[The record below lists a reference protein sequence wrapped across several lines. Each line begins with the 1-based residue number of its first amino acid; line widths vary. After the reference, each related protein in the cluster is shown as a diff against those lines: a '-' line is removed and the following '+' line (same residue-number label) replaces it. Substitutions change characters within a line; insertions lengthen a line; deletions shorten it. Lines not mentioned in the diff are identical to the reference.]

1 MARSGVFIDGSW
13 TADGPVLEIFDPSD
27 TRVHVDTVVSGTAD
41 DLRDATQSALAAEE
55 SWRNTTPEDRAGVLR
70 AAAQLLRDRANWIAT
85 AMVSEEGKTFK
96 EARGEAVRAAGT
108 LDYHADQALS
118 MQDQV
123 LLPIRSGAVTTVRR
137 RPVGPVAVISPFN
150 FPLLVPAWKIGPALA
165 HGNTVVWKPSPLT
178 PLTSINL
185 MQLFDDAGLPRGVL
199 NMVVASGEATAD
211 GLIGTPGI
219 KAVTF
224 TGSTAAGR
232 AVQARLAGLDTRVQL
247 EMGGNGPAIV
257 LAGVDVGQVASEIAR
272 GAFASTGQRCT
283 GIRRVIVV
291 DQVEDFENALV
302 AAAEGWNVGPGMD
315 PTSDIGPLVS
325 AAAQKAVRMRVDRL
339 RAAGCA
345 VLTGG
350 DPVTGEARKHGH
362 YVHPCIVTGL
372 DPTSALAGEEIFGP
386 VVVVYRVESPAEAFR
401 LANATSFGLSAAVFS
416 SDASDAMAAADS
428 LQFGTVNM
436 NFAGSVAA
444 HVPFL
449 GWGDSGFGPAEQGET
464 AVEFFTRTQV
474 VNVHGDDDG

>member
-1 MARSGVFIDGSW
+1 MARSGVFIGGSW
-13 TADGPVLEIFDPSD
+13 SGDGPTLEIFDPSD
-27 TRVHVDTVVSGTAD
+27 TRVHVDTVVSGTVD
-41 DLRDATQSALAAEE
+41 DLRDATQAALVAEE
-55 SWRNTTPEDRAGVLR
+55 SWRNTNPEDRAGILH
-70 AAAQLLRDRANWIAT
+70 AAARLLQERANWIAT
-85 AMVSEEGKTFK
+85 AMVAEEGKTFK
-96 EARGEAVRAAGT
+96 EARGEVIRAAGT
-108 LDYHADQALS
+108 LAYHADQALS

-123 LLPIRSGAVTTVRR
+123 LAPIRPGAVTTVRR

-150 FPLLVPAWKIGPALA
+150 FPVLVPSWKIGPALA
-165 HGNTVVWKPSPLT
+165 YGNTVVWKPSPLT

-185 MQLFDDAGLPRGVL
+185 MQVFDDAGLPPGVL
-199 NMVVASGEATAD
+199 NMVVASGQATAD
-211 GLIGTPGI
+211 GLIGAPGI

-232 AVQARLAGLDTRVQL
+232 AVQTRLAGLDTRIQL

-257 LAGVDVGQVASEIAR
+257 LPGVDVEQVAAEIAK

-283 GIRRVIVV
+283 GIRRVVVV
-291 DQVEDFENALV
+291 DQVGDFEDALV
-302 AAAEGWNVGPGMD
+302 VAAEGWKVGPGMD
-315 PTSDIGPLVS
+315 PTSDMGPLVS

-350 DPVTGEARKHGH
+350 DPVTGETREHGH
-362 YVHPCIVTGL
+362 FVHPCVVAGL
-372 DPTSALAGEEIFGP
+372 DPTNALAAEEIFGP
-386 VVVVYRVESPAEAFR
+386 VVAVYRVESPTEAFR
-401 LANATSFGLSAAVFS
+401 LANATSFGLSAAVF
-416 SDASDAMAAADS
+416 ASEVNDAMAAADS